1 MKPQLMTARRTVD
14 LPFIDDGRYYELT
27 SGRHQAVPKFAKSP
41 TAFACMNIRG
51 QELANIPWH
60 IKKGDKILDK
70 HPLITILKNFGPES
84 NWQRGIL
91 YTELDKMTYGAGLWL
106 FEVDEVTRLDPS
118 TIEVKKNKNGI
129 TGFWQY
135 LDGPKG
141 EGEPTHKFKRDEIV
155 FFPEYHPEGDLDFG
169 IPTLEVCKRAV
180 NAEVEALQMIEAHYK
195 NDAVPGLFLGTDQT
209 VTEDEANR
217 LLNWWNRR
225 FRGSR
230 NKGKVGIAGKGLKP
244 VPVGSTMKDAAVVEL
259 IQQFQGSICKAFRVD
274 PILVGGNVNAT
285 YENLNESRKFLI
297 EDVLIPRAIEYQN
310 VINQDL
316 CAKYFP
322 DVEFEFAFE
331 EMKILQ
337 ENSTEKHTRL
347 FAAVQAGLVS
357 DDFYR
362 EEMGYPAKAKPPEEE
377 VREKEEKKAAA
388 EAKWEKKAVKA
399 FIRGESP
406 AVPFETDNISIDR
419 QYVIRGRL
427 QNAKDEEAVRA
438 CFK

>member
-70 HPLITILKNFGPES
+70 HVLITMLKDFGDES
-84 NWQRGIL
+84 NYQRAML
-91 YTELDKMTYGAGLWL
+91 YTEIDLLVYGAALWL
-106 FEVDEVTRLDPS
+106 VDADQLVRLDPD
-118 TIEVKKNKNGI
+118 TIEVRKNKNGI

-135 LDGPKG
+135 LEDRA
-141 EGEPTHKFKRDEIV
+141 GEPTHKFRRDEIV
-155 FFPEYHPEGDLDFG
+155 YFREYHPEDDLDFG
-169 IPTLEVCKRAV
+169 IPVLEVCKRAV

-297 EDVLIPRAIEYQN
+297 EDVLIPRATELQN

-316 CAKYFP
+316 VP
-322 DVEFEFAFE
+322 QIDPNVEFEFAFE

-337 ENSTEKHTRL
+337 ENSTEKHMRL

-362 EEMGYPAKAKPPEEE
+362 EEMGYPAKAKPDDTEKQ
-377 VREKEEKKAAA
+377 EKEEKKAAA

-399 FIRGESP
+399 FLKGESP
-406 AVPFETDNISIDR
+406 AVPFETDNIEVDR
-419 QYVIRGRL
+419 QYLIAGRL
-427 QNAKDEEAVRA
+427 QNAKDVEAVRA